1 MRKEYRTLREAVG
14 PLVLVDKVE
23 DAAYDELVEI
33 EEGGTLRL
41 GKVLEVSGDRVLVQL
56 FGGAQGLRISAAKN

>member
-41 GKVLEVSGDRVLVQL
+41 
-56 FGGAQGLRISAAKN
+56 